1 MHDGAVLTASVDNR
15 DAILNRYDRTHYPQ
29 SRPVR
34 SAYGPARFG
43 LVVECRGWLGREGRA
58 WRAEYLRLTYG
69 CGAYRPYEQLVREAA
84 DATAI
89 EDSAT
94 EALVSRW
101 GELSPWSGA
110 QTLLDKLQNVTKLAV
125 VTNCSER
132 LGVLAA
138 SRLGTRW
145 DCIVTAERAG
155 YYKPHPRPYL
165 LALETLGAS
174 ARDSVFVAGSG
185 YDLIGTSGLGVR
197 SYWHNRYGLQRPA
210 GAPPLDCEW
219 STLDHV
225 LPWLRGDLP

>member
-1 MHDGAVLTASVDNR
+1 MEDIHRRLLICPFRGRSGHARWCGLTASVDNR
-15 DAILNRYDRTHYPQ
+15 DAILNRHDRTHYSQ

-43 LVVECRGWLGREGRA
+43 LVVECRGRLGREGPGLARGISSSH
-58 WRAEYLRLTYG
+58 LRV
-69 CGAYRPYEQLVREAA
+69 RRREAA

-101 GELSPWSGA
+101 GELSSWSGA

-138 SRLGTRW
+138 SRLATRW
-145 DCIVTAERAG
+145 D
-155 YYKPHPRPYL
+155 
-165 LALETLGAS
+165 
-174 ARDSVFVAGSG
+174 
-185 YDLIGTSGLGVR
+185 
-197 SYWHNRYGLQRPA
+197 
-210 GAPPLDCEW
+210 
-219 STLDHV
+219 
-225 LPWLRGDLP
+225 